1 MPSVFSHPAVPLA
14 LATVLPHDVVSPS
27 VVFLGIVGS
36 TIPDLDVVGIK
47 FGVPRG
53 HLLGHRGLSHSIVF
67 AVCLSG
73 CLTWLLPDETQPLRA
88 SSLTVFLFLFLSSL
102 SHGLLDAMTNGGSGV
117 AFFAPFHHQRYFLP
131 WRPIHVSPITVS
143 GFFSARGVRVLCS
156 ELQWI
161 WMPAAGV
168 AIFAALLRRL
178 G

>member
-14 LATVLPHDVVSPS
+14 LATVLPREVFSPS
-27 VVFLGIVGS
+27 VVFLGIVCS
-36 TIPDLDVVGIK
+36 TIPDLDVVGFR

-73 CLTWLLPDETQPLRA
+73 CLAWLFPAAAQQLKG
-88 SSLTVFLFLFLSSL
+88 SSLTVFLFLFLSTL
-102 SHGLLDAMTNGGSGV
+102 SHGILDAMTTGGSGV
-117 AFFAPFHHQRYFLP
+117 AFFAPIHNQRYFLP
-131 WRPIHVSPITVS
+131 WRPIHVSPISLS
-143 GFFSARGVRVLCS
+143 GFFSGRGVRVLRS

-161 WMPAAGV
+161 WLPAACV
-168 AIFAALLRRL
+168 AILLTLLRHL

>member
-1 MPSVFSHPAVPLA
+1 MPSIFSHPAVPLA
-14 LATVLPHDVVSPS
+14 LATVLSREVVSPS
-27 VVFLGIVGS
+27 VVLLGVACS
-36 TIPDLDVVGIK
+36 MVPDLDIVGFR

-73 CLTWLLPDETQPLRA
+73 CLAWLLSSQSQPLKA
-88 SSLTVFLFLFLSSL
+88 SSLTVFLFLLLSTL
-102 SHGLLDAMTNGGSGV
+102 SHGLLDAMTTGGSGV
-117 AFFAPFHHQRYFLP
+117 AFFAPVHNQRYFLP

-143 GFFSARGVRVLCS
+143 GFFSARGVRVLRS

-161 WMPAAGV
+161 WLPAACV
-168 AIFAALLRRL
+168 AIFVTLLRL

>member
-1 MPSVFSHPAVPLA
+1 MPSIFSHPAVPLA
-14 LATVLPHDVVSPS
+14 LATVLSREVVSPS
-27 VVFLGIVGS
+27 VVLLGVACS
-36 TIPDLDVVGIK
+36 TVPDLDIVGFR

-73 CLTWLLPDETQPLRA
+73 GLAWLLASAAQQPKA
-88 SSLTVFLFLFLSSL
+88 SSLTVFLFLFLSTL
-102 SHGLLDAMTNGGSGV
+102 SHGILDAMTTGGSGV
-117 AFFAPFHHQRYFLP
+117 AFFAPVHNQRYFLP

-143 GFFSARGVRVLCS
+143 GFFSARGVRALRS

-161 WMPAAGV
+161 WLPTACV
-168 AIFAALLRRL
+168 AIFVTLLRL